1 MKKTVLTWILYSVF
15 VIAFN
20 ILFFIHTDAVERT
33 VSVWICYVFLHFAYI
48 LDLLTPIFAS
58 SKGSTNLES
67 KTRTYFLSGA
77 YFSLELVFALIAVYF
92 TLDNTK
98 FVVSTQTI
106 ITAAYLYILL
116 PSLLLDNTDEIKTA
130 RLKAESTFINDI
142 CSKIK
147 YFESISQ
154 SPALKSRLYDLYNI
168 AHSSPVMSN
177 ADAIVYEEK
186 IIAVLDEIEKYMEIK
201 GTEYVVGKVL
211 EIERLINRRNF
222 LLRKK

>member
-1 MKKTVLTWILYSVF
+1 MKKKVLTSILYSVF

-20 ILFFIHTDAVERT
+20 ILFFINTDAADRT
-33 VSVWICYVFLHFAYI
+33 VSVWICYGFLHFAYI

-58 SKGSTNLES
+58 KGSTNLES
-67 KTRTYFLSGA
+67 KTRIYFLSGS
-77 YFSLELVFALIAVYF
+77 YFSLELVLALIVVYF

-98 FVVSTQTI
+98 FVVSAQTI

-116 PSLLLDNTDEIKTA
+116 PSLLLDNADEIKTA
-130 RLKAESTFINDI
+130 RLKAESAFINDI

-154 SPALKSRLYDLYNI
+154 SSALKSRLYDLYNI

-186 IIAVLDEIEKYMEIK
+186 IIAILDEIEKYMEIK
-201 GTEYVVGKVL
+201 GTEYVVGKVQ